1 MIKYDI
7 GGGILNRK
15 VYLSIAYV
23 VCLVLL
29 FSNLPFALVFEDKLL
44 IFIFSLISELIA
56 LVIFFHLIKKENIKH
71 DFISKFNKKYLL
83 FIPFLIICFSNF
95 FVVLYQ
101 NSKMIPYDN
110 YENLLY
116 NIILCI
122 PNVII
127 EELLFRYLICYE
139 FNKHTSKIK
148 SIIYSSLIFA
158 SIHLLNISSISSIPF
173 VLVQVIYTFG
183 LGLVLSLIY
192 LKSNNNIIYP
202 IILHLLFNI
211 FNDIIVVNLFNFEWN
226 LSFFVING
234 VVTILSLIYSLF
246 IYKVGDR
253 DAS

>member
-1 MIKYDI
+1 MIKYVI
-7 GGGILNRK
+7 GGGILNK
-15 VYLSIAYV
+15 KIYLSIAYV

-29 FSNLPFALVFEDKLL
+29 FSNIP
-44 IFIFSLISELIA
+44 FSLIFKNDFVLFGFSLLSEIIA
-56 LVIFFHLIKKENIKH
+56 VIVFFIMIKKEDLKH
-71 DFISKFNKKYLL
+71 KYLSKISKKDFL
-83 FIPFLIICFSNF
+83 FIPLLLICFSNI
-95 FVVLYQ
+95 FVAMYQ
-101 NSKMIPYDN
+101 NSNIILYDN
-110 YENLLY
+110 YDTLLY
-116 NIILCI
+116 NIILCS

-173 VLVQVIYTFG
+173 ILVQVIYTFG

-234 VVTILSLIYSLF
+234 VVAIFSIIYSLF